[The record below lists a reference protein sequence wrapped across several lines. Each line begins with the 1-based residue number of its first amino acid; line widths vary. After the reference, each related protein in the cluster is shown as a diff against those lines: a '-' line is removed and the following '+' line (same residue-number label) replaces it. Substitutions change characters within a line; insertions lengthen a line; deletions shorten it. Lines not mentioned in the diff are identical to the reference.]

1 MMKRSE
7 IPFKIALVYLVVLL
21 SIVVEGGTNHVL
33 AGEDPGDLDIGDDG
47 EILTFGSFCFE
58 IMEIL

>member
-21 SIVVEGGTNHVL
+21 SIVVEDGTNHVL
-33 AGEDPGDLDIGDDG
+33 AGGGIGDDG

-58 IMEIL
+58 IMETL

>member
-21 SIVVEGGTNHVL
+21 SIVAEGG
-33 AGEDPGDLDIGDDG
+33 DIGDDG

>member
-33 AGEDPGDLDIGDDG
+33 AGEDPGDLFNYSLGG
-47 EILTFGSFCFE
+47 YRGRW
-58 IMEIL
+58 

>member
-33 AGEDPGDLDIGDDG
+33 AGGVGDDG